1 MATINPLETA
11 EEIRDTYALYLQS
24 LLKTSDVN
32 ISKALK
38 QAISDSV
45 NSEGG
50 IVKGPFLEATP
61 PYTAG
66 KSIRELVSEGI
77 LSPEFLKLDS
87 SSLPL
92 DRPLYSHQEASI
104 RKLAAGRNVIVA
116 TGTGSGK
123 TESFLFPILNELM
136 KEKERGE
143 LGSGVKALLLYPM
156 NALANDQVK
165 RIREYLTGY
174 PEITFGRY
182 TGETRQT
189 EKEAIK
195 EYFLAEGRNPLPNEI
210 ISRDAMQETPPNIL
224 LTNYAMLEYLLLR
237 PADNSLF
244 DGPSKDTWKFIVADE
259 AHTYDGAHGIEVAT
273 LLRKL
278 RERVDIDHK
287 IQTIGTTATIGG
299 TDLEV
304 QTFAENLFDNK
315 FEIDGQT
322 PETSDLVRPSRKP
335 IAEGTWGPLDS
346 LAWSQISN
354 EDELKAVAAPST
366 LPLWEAF
373 QTESSVSKLRKALFE
388 GPADLAAA
396 AQLTFGADSEEAK
409 QAVTNIVELGAKIK
423 DGSGNPAFSARFH
436 LFARATEGI
445 FGCLSEEPHFYLNRH
460 TSCPDCSNIALELA
474 GCKKCGAS
482 YYIGFDSVENGIRAI
497 RPEAQGKDPV
507 YILSNN
513 FTLAEDN
520 EDDDQVDEVDPHDQ
534 DLKSGTGF
542 MCTSCGTLAAST
554 AGACISCGGNR
565 IHEVTFQASRNKCG
579 KCGSVSKPVL
589 RKLESGNDAAGSVL
603 ATELYQHMPPSDDE
617 DEANLPGAG
626 RKLMVF
632 SDSRQQAAFFAPY
645 IEDAY
650 ARILWRK
657 VVFQGLIRTMA
668 SNPTEESFVLSDLEP
683 AITTLADEARLFAP
697 DATHL
702 EKKKVVRE
710 RLHFEAV
717 STDTQI
723 NLEGTGLVNY
733 LLEFSED
740 DSAFEAF
747 TTLGFTHKQGR
758 DLVQVLLGTLRL
770 GGILSAEDG
779 VEVGS
784 DLFAPRTGPLF
795 IREAEPNKKIKTY
808 AWSPKTRSNT
818 RLDYLSRVLTAM
830 GSTAEPKEI
839 LSKIWK
845 LIFNP
850 GSQLNSVFISKV
862 VGNNGTLSQLNHK
875 KLHMKRARQ
884 DDAIFE
890 CDRCGRV
897 SSISVANVC
906 PRYRCKGSLAE
917 VDRSVFTGGIF
928 YSRQY
933 EDGKLIALRAEE
945 HTAQLTN
952 DEARSV
958 QNDFIKGKV
967 NVLSSSTTFELG
979 VDVGELQSVF
989 LRNVPPSVA
998 NYLQRAGRAGR
1009 RADSAALILTYAQRR
1024 PHDLSKYADPVSM
1037 VAGKMR
1043 APYIEL
1049 GNQRILQ
1056 RHVYSIFFARF
1067 LREKGIKTAIKA
1079 QDFFIEGNPTWA
1091 ETMPDWLTDNAASLK
1106 ASFLNV
1112 VPKELSDKANE
1123 IWTKTMSDFVELL
1136 SQVSKK
1142 FKDEVAEYTALIAA
1156 AYENQRGFEGDRL
1169 KGALKT
1175 ILEKDIIS
1183 FLSKENL
1190 IPKYGFPVDTVAL
1203 VPPRLGNNSN
1213 KVELDRDLS
1222 VAIFEYAPGSSVI
1235 AAGYTWESVGI
1246 GYVQSKEFKRMQYAH
1261 CPNCDEYTERI
1272 SSDVDRLTNCASCQ
1286 ALLPKVHKYIIP
1298 EWGFIAQGGA
1308 KRPSDVIKKTYWNR
1322 ELYLSSRGNAILVN
1336 GQKTPG
1342 KRVTA
1347 ELRTIAELVV
1357 VNSGPNYTGYQMC
1370 PSCKAAFPGT
1380 MQNIGDHPKPYNPDK
1395 ICKTFALERIHLGHK
1410 YQSDIVQVKIDLKGS
1425 GLDAKSL
1432 ARSTAYSLLEGA
1444 SNGLQIAHDDIDVI
1458 PLPSDDTTINL
1469 ALVDAVPAGAGFAKL
1484 IAENVKLVF
1493 ESAYERVAGCE
1504 CGEETSCYECLRT
1517 YRNQREHDSLVRGD
1531 ALTVLKVVLNK

>member
-1 MATINPLETA
+1 MATINPLVTS
-11 EEIRDTYALYLQS
+11 EEIRDTYSLYLKS
-24 LLKTSDVN
+24 LLKTSEGVIASALN
-32 ISKALK
+32 KA
-38 QAISDSV
+38 IEDSV
-45 NSEGG
+45 NSDGG

-66 KSIRELVSEGI
+66 KSIRNLVEEGV
-77 LSPEFLKLDS
+77 LSAEFLKLGAS
-87 SSLPL
+87 NIML

-136 KEKERGE
+136 REKERGE
-143 LGSGVKALLLYPM
+143 LGSGVRALLLYPM

-165 RIREYLTGY
+165 RIREYLSGY
-174 PEITFGRY
+174 PSITFGRY

-189 EKEAIK
+189 EKEARK
-195 EYFLAEGRNPLPNEI
+195 EYFLAEGHNPYSNEI

-244 DGPSKDTWKFIVADE
+244 DGPSKDTWKFIAADE

-278 RERVDIDHK
+278 RERVDKGHK

-315 FEIDGQT
+315 FEIDGKSA
-322 PETSDLVRPSRKP
+322 EDSDLVRPSRKP
-335 IAEGTWGPLDS
+335 IADGTWGPLDS
-346 LAWSQISN
+346 LTWSGINSAEKLIEAGADNGKETWLAFQEEAS
-354 EDELKAVAAPST
+354 VST
-366 LPLWEAF
+366 LR
-373 QTESSVSKLRKALFE
+373 KLLFE
-388 GPADLAAA
+388 GPADISAAA
-396 AQLTFGADSEEAK
+396 EKVFGNSSEEAQ
-409 QAVTNIVELGAKIK
+409 QAITNIVELGAELK
-423 DGSGNPAFSARFH
+423 DDSGNPAFSARFH

-445 FGCLSEEPHFYLNRH
+445 FGCLSAEPHFYLNRH
-460 TSCPDCSNIALELA
+460 TSCPECSNLALELA

-482 YYIGFDSVENGIRAI
+482 YYIGFDSVEGGNRAI
-497 RPEAQGKDPV
+497 RPEAHGKDPI
-507 YILSNN
+507 YILTKN

-520 EDDDQVDEVDPHDQ
+520 EDDDQVDEVDLTDQ
-534 DLKSGTGF
+534 DLKSGTGY
-542 MCTSCGTLAAST
+542 MCAACGSISANAIDSCGQCHSE
-554 AGACISCGGNR
+554 R
-565 IHEVTFQASRNKCG
+565 ILLVTFQASRNKCG
-579 KCGSVSKPVL
+579 QCGSVSKPVL

-603 ATELYQHMPPSDDE
+603 ATELYQHMPPSTDE

-657 VVFQGLIRTMA
+657 VIFQGLIRTMYA
-668 SNPTEESFVLSDLEP
+668 NPEEVSFVLSDLEP
-683 AITTLADEARLFAP
+683 AIVSLADEAKLFSP

-710 RLHFEAV
+710 RLHYEAV

-723 NLEGTGLVNY
+723 NLEGTGLVSY
-733 LLEFSED
+733 QIDLPAT
-740 DSAFEAF
+740 DSAFDAF
-747 TTLGFTHKQGR
+747 RTIGLTTQQGR
-758 DLVQVLLGTLRL
+758 DLVQVLLQTLRL
-770 GGILSAEDG
+770 GGMLSADDG
-779 VEVGS
+779 VELGS

-795 IREAEPNKKIKTY
+795 IRESEPNKKIKTY
-808 AWSPKTRSNT
+808 AWSPKIRSNT
-818 RLDYLSRVLTAM
+818 RLDYLSRVLTAV
-830 GSTAEPKEI
+830 GSSADSKEA
-839 LSKIWK
+839 LSNIWK
-845 LIFNP
+845 LLFNP
-850 GSQLNSVFISKV
+850 GGLLNGVLVSKV

-875 KLHMKRARQ
+875 KVQLRRTS
-884 DDAIFE
+884 DSDPLYV

-897 SSISVANVC
+897 SSISIADVC
-906 PRYRCKGSLAE
+906 PRYRCTGSLVE
-917 VDRSVFTGGIF
+917 TDRSVFTPGIF

-952 DEARSV
+952 DEARTV
-958 QNDFIKGKV
+958 QNDFIRGKV
-967 NVLSSSTTFELG
+967 NILSSSTTFELG

-1056 RHVYSIFFARF
+1056 RHVYSVFFARF

-1079 QDFFIEGNPTWA
+1079 QDFFIQGAPTWA
-1091 ETMPDWLTDNAASLK
+1091 ESMPDWLTDNAASLK
-1106 ASFLNV
+1106 ESFLTIL
-1112 VPKELSDKANE
+1112 PGELSAKANE
-1123 IWTKTMSDFVELL
+1123 IWTKTMSDFVALL
-1136 SQVSKK
+1136 SQVANK
-1142 FKDEVAEYTALIAA
+1142 FKAEAEEYIELIKAA
-1156 AYENQRGFEGDRL
+1156 SDAGKHFEAGRL
-1169 KGALKT
+1169 DKTLKT

-1183 FLSKENL
+1183 FLSRENL

-1222 VAIFEYAPGSSVI
+1222 VAIFEYAPGASVI

-1261 CPNCDEYTERI
+1261 CPTCDEYTERI
-1272 SSDVDRLTNCASCQ
+1272 YSEGDRLTNCASCSS
-1286 ALLPKVHKYIIP
+1286 LLPKVHKYIIP

-1308 KRPSDVIKKTYWNR
+1308 KRPGDIVKKTYWNR
-1322 ELYLSSRGNAILVN
+1322 ELYLSSIGNVILVN

-1357 VNSGPNYTGYQMC
+1357 VNSGPNYAGYLMC
-1370 PSCKAAFPGT
+1370 SSCKAAFPGT
-1380 MQNIGDHPKPYNPDK
+1380 TQNIGEHSKPYNPDK
-1395 ICKTFALERIHLGHK
+1395 KCKTFVTDRVHLGHK
-1410 YQSDIVQVKIDLKGS
+1410 YQSDIVQVKIDLQGT
-1425 GLDAKSL
+1425 GLDAKAL
-1432 ARSTAYSLLEGA
+1432 ARSTAYALLEGA
-1444 SNGLQIAHDDIDVI
+1444 SNGLQISHDDIDVI
-1458 PLPSDDTTINL
+1458 PLPSDDSTITL

-1517 YRNQREHDSLVRGD
+1517 YRNQREHDDLVRGD
-1531 ALTVLKVVLNK
+1531 ALAVLKVVLGK